1 MAKRRKGVRIMP
13 MDEVIR
19 AIERTDVENL
29 QDVLQALLDRYREL
43 YPQWRF
49 LFLSADT
56 KATDATSELMLE
68 IIQQAEERILSN

>member
-1 MAKRRKGVRIMP
+1 MP

-19 AIERTDVENL
+19 AIERAEVEDL
-29 QDVLQALLDRYREL
+29 QDVLQALMAKYREF

-56 KATDATSELMLE
+56 NAADAKSKAILK
-68 IIQQAEERILSN
+68 IIRKAKAQIE

>member
-1 MAKRRKGVRIMP
+1 MP

-19 AIERTDVENL
+19 AIERADIENL
-29 QDVLQALLDRYREL
+29 QDVLHALMGRYQEV

-56 KATDATSELMLE
+56 AAADDHSKLILE
-68 IIQQAEERILSN
+68 IIQKAHERILNE

>member
-1 MAKRRKGVRIMP
+1 MP

-19 AIERTDVENL
+19 AIERADVENL
-29 QDVLQALLDRYREL
+29 QDVLQALLGRYREA

-56 KATDATSELMLE
+56 NAADDNSKRILE
-68 IIQQAEERILSN
+68 IIQQAEERIHPIGR

>member
-1 MAKRRKGVRIMP
+1 MP

-19 AIERTDVENL
+19 AIERTEVEDL
-29 QDVLQALLDRYREL
+29 QDVLLALMEKYRKF

-56 KATDATSELMLE
+56 NAADDKSKAILE
-68 IIQQAEERILSN
+68 IIRNAEAQIE